1 MKVYSRGSV
10 PPPSLW
16 VVRDLQILHKA
27 WRGQEQQGH
36 FRSQNSSPPRPSP
49 FSSRKKKK
57 KKNQPTYSPD
67 RTGWS
72 CQNDGYRSI
81 WDPAP
86 WRLGGSQLPPFPGLS
101 SLPPGQGEALRARRG
116 GEHRG
121 VAFKGVFPVARQ
133 AGKPSFW
140 ADVYLAVC
148 GPGPHMPRRCV
159 REAAHI

>member
-16 VVRDLQILHKA
+16 VVRDLQILHKPEGA
-27 WRGQEQQGH
+27 RSCKATSRVRTAPHQGLH
-36 FRSQNSSPPRPSP
+36 LSPLGKKE
-49 FSSRKKKK
+49 KKK
-57 KKNQPTYSPD
+57 TYSPD

-72 CQNDGYRSI
+72 CQNDGYHSI

-101 SLPPGQGEALRARRG
+101 SLPQGQGEALRARWRRRAKRG
-116 GEHRG
+116 HFQRG
-121 VAFKGVFPVARQ
+121 LRCSQ

-140 ADVYLAVC
+140 AHVKMAVVALTPTC
-148 GPGPHMPRRCV
+148 PDGV
-159 REAAHI
+159 